1 MSQAKVLVRSRKKKA
16 FACIQEGRFADAKAI
31 YQDICRADSRDA
43 EAWFLLGAV
52 NGQLG
57 LLDETIACCRKAVEL
72 NPGYIDAHYNLAQAY
87 MHQQRSEEAVAAYR
101 QVVRLRPD
109 HAEAYNTMGL
119 ALEKLGRIDE
129 AIGCYREALRINPK
143 HADAYYNLGNVLPH
157 IGDVEKAVECYQ
169 QALRHRPDFVKAYVN
184 LGFSLYSLGQLS
196 EARDAFQKA
205 QALEPDNSEAIFGI
219 ADVHEKKGEFQQA
232 YSLLRPFLDA
242 GVENERLALTFA
254 HVARHVDRR
263 ADAVV
268 LIQRVLARA
277 DLKPADTQPLHYQL
291 GKLYDELKEYDKA
304 FFHFHRANS
313 LAPTHYFSPEGHLR
327 QMDDA
332 MKLFT
337 PEFFTQAPRASNAS
351 ERPIFI
357 VGMPRSGTTL
367 TEQILASHPRVHGG
381 GELKD
386 LSRMVDTLPGLLGS
400 TLSYP
405 QCLEKI
411 DRKTLDIV
419 AERYLTKL
427 AQLSPDAARV
437 TDKMPHNF
445 KHLGLIAL
453 MFPKARIVHCRR
465 EPMDNCLS
473 IYTLEFNAAHSYAT
487 DLAQLGEHYRKYRQ
501 LMEHWKQVLP
511 LPMLE
516 VQYEQMVAEPECMSR
531 ELIAFCGLEWDDR
544 CLRFYETK
552 RVVNTLSYDQVRR
565 PIYKKSVARW
575 RHYEA
580 HLAPLIKAL
589 GIADDATSDNR
600 LPG

>member
-1 MSQAKVLVRSRKKKA
+1 MSQAKVLLRSRKKKA
-16 FACIQEGRFADAKAI
+16 FACIHEGRFADAKAI
-31 YQDICRADSRDA
+31 YQEICRADSHDA

-57 LLDETIACCRKAVEL
+57 LFDEVIACCQKAVRL
-72 NPGYIDAHYNLAQAY
+72 NPDYADAHYNLAQAY
-87 MHQQRSEEAVAAYR
+87 MHQQRSEEAVQSYR
-101 QVVRLRPD
+101 QFLRLHPD
-109 HAEAYNTMGL
+109 HADAHNTMGL
-119 ALEKLGRIDE
+119 ALENLGRVDE
-129 AIGCYREALRINPK
+129 AIRCYRDALRLNPK
-143 HADAYYNLGNVLPH
+143 HADACYNLGNVLPQ

-184 LGFSLYSLGQLS
+184 LGFALYSLGQLD
-196 EARDAFQKA
+196 EAQDAFQRA
-205 QALEPDNSEAIFGI
+205 QGLEPDNSEAVFGI
-219 ADVHEKKGEFQQA
+219 ADVHEKRGEFQEA
-232 YSLLRPFLDA
+232 YSLLQPYLDA
-242 GVENERLALTFA
+242 GIENERLALTFA

-263 ADAVV
+263 ADAVA
-268 LIQRVLARA
+268 LLQRVLLHP

-291 GKLYDELKEYDKA
+291 GKLFDELKEYDKA
-304 FFHFHRANS
+304 FFHFQRANS
-313 LAPTHYFSPEGHLR
+313 LAPTQYFPPEGHLR
-327 QMDDA
+327 QMDGA
-332 MKLFT
+332 VKLFT
-337 PEFFTQAPRASNAS
+337 PEFFMHAPHASNAS

-386 LSRMVDTLPGLLGS
+386 ISKIVDTLPGLLGS
-400 TLSYP
+400 TQPYP

-411 DRKTLDIV
+411 DCKTLDIA
-419 AERYLTKL
+419 AERYLSKL
-427 AQLSPDAARV
+427 ALLSPDAARV

-465 EPMDNCLS
+465 DPMDNCLS

-487 DLAQLGEHYRKYRQ
+487 NLTQLGEHYRKYQ
-501 LMEHWKQVLP
+501 ELMEHWKKVLP

-516 VQYEQMVAEPECMSR
+516 VQYEQMVAEPERMTR

-544 CLRFYETK
+544 CLRFYEAK

-580 HLAPLIKAL
+580 YLGPLKEVL
-589 GIADDATSDNR
+589 GVA
-600 LPG
+600 G